1 MPIKTPI
8 SKCSAR
14 ARAFDFV
21 SCLKFVFRPR
31 RVDAYFHQVIGEQAI
46 TTVHFQ
52 GYTQEI
58 PDPEQV
64 LYGYLSRRLQPE
76 PSDEDC

>member
-8 SKCSAR
+8 PKSSAR

-46 TTVHFQ
+46 TTVYFQ

-64 LYGYLSRRLQPE
+64 LYGYLTRQLQPE
-76 PSDEDC
+76 SSDENC

>member
-1 MPIKTPI
+1 
-8 SKCSAR
+8 
-14 ARAFDFV
+14 
-21 SCLKFVFRPR
+21 
-31 RVDAYFHQVIGEQAI
+31 VDAYFHQVIGEQAI